1 MESFRNYVITSALL
15 LGLLSFYI
23 PIRYSTP
30 YPRTVGP
37 QLDSNIR
44 TIFID
49 LLNEKQPAVF
59 MLGDSMSG
67 SAIDVNLIGEQLDRK
82 VELVSIPGTASAIWY
97 LIIKNNIVLA
107 EHRPNYLVIFFRD
120 SLMTAPSY
128 KVTGSYLAM
137 VDEYAAPTDTLLIE
151 RAYTDPMTPLERFA
165 ESHLPIFG
173 SRWDIRKS
181 IDYHIRYPLSGILLG
196 CDMTCTDQAMEI
208 IFEQNSLD
216 ETFLS
221 EAINAADDY
230 LYTSQS
236 LDFSGQ
242 IEKSF
247 LPEIIRLC
255 KENDI
260 QLVLVRLPT
269 LRFEDPETRPTELAD
284 YIQQLGT
291 YLMENNVP
299 FLDFQRG
306 NMPAEYFTDP
316 LHLNNHGKLVFT
328 RELTEALKAIVK

>member
-1 MESFRNYVITSALL
+1 
-15 LGLLSFYI
+15 
-23 PIRYSTP
+23 
-30 YPRTVGP
+30 
-37 QLDSNIR
+37 
-44 TIFID
+44 
-49 LLNEKQPAVF
+49 
-59 MLGDSMSG
+59 
-67 SAIDVNLIGEQLDRK
+67 
-82 VELVSIPGTASAIWY
+82 
-97 LIIKNNIVLA
+97 
-107 EHRPNYLVIFFRD
+107 
-120 SLMTAPSY
+120 
-128 KVTGSYLAM
+128 
-137 VDEYAAPTDTLLIE
+137 
-151 RAYTDPMTPLERFA
+151 
-165 ESHLPIFG
+165 
-173 SRWDIRKS
+173 
-181 IDYHIRYPLSGILLG
+181 RYPLSGILLG

-269 LRFEDPETRPTELAD
+269 LRFEDPETRPPELAD